1 MEKLTVRLEN
11 GKAFCAV
18 NCIGCSSVECDYI
31 YKIIDKVAAYEDT
44 GFTPEQVVERAK
56 ELERWHTDKINKNI
70 KNEFANKSTLIC
82 HNCDHKDEYIEE
94 LEQELAEYK
103 KLEEETGINAH
114 KLYSCLMDYIANREN
129 INPSDT
135 AFSLFTKEEKGC
147 IGTLIEQMA
156 EEIENLYGR
165 ETELTQKARECL
177 DTHWVKL
184 KEMED

>member
-1 MEKLTVRLEN
+1 MERLTARCEN

-44 GFTPEQVVERAK
+44 GFTPEQVVEMAK

-82 HNCDHKDEYIEE
+82 HNCDHKDEYIAE

-114 KLYSCLMDYIANREN
+114 KLYGCLMDYIANREN
-129 INPSDT
+129 INPSNT
-135 AFSLFTKEEKGC
+135 VFSLFTKEEKGT

-156 EEIENLYGR
+156 EEVENLYGR
-165 ETELTQKARECL
+165 ETELTQKAREFL
-177 DTHWVKL
+177 DIH
-184 KEMED
+184 